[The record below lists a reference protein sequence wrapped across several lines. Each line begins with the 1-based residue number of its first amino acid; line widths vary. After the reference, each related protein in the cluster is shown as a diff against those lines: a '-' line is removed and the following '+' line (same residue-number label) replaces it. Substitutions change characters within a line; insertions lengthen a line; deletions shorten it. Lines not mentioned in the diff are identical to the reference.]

1 MKNKISLLLRIAI
14 AIIFLQTLYF
24 KFSAHPDSVYIFSQ
38 LGAEP
43 VGRITLGFIELI
55 CAILILIPKTKN
67 IAILFSTGIILGA
80 VASHLGPLGIVVQN
94 DGGKVFFLA
103 LAILTACCIL
113 IALHL
118 KEIIAML
125 PFSKRKTL

>member
-1 MKNKISLLLRIAI
+1 MKTKISLLLRIAV

-43 VGRITLGFIELI
+43 VGRITLGFIEMI
-55 CAILILIPKTKN
+55 CAVLILVPATKN
-67 IAILFSTGIILGA
+67 VGIIISTGIILGA

-103 LAILTACCIL
+103 LAILIACSVL
-113 IALHL
+113 IAIHF
-118 KEIIAML
+118 KEIIAMV
-125 PFSKRKTL
+125 PFLKSKTA

>member
-1 MKNKISLLLRIAI
+1 MKNKISLLLRIAV

-24 KFSAHPDSVYIFSQ
+24 KFSAHPDSVYIFTQ

-43 VGRITLGFIELI
+43 VGRITLGFIEMI
-55 CAILILIPKTKN
+55 CAILILVPTTKN
-67 IAILFSTGIILGA
+67 VGIILSTGIILGA

-103 LAILTACCIL
+103 LAILTACAVL
-113 IALHL
+113 IAIHF
-118 KEIIAML
+118 KEIIGMV
-125 PFSKRKTL
+125 PFLKRKTA

>member
-1 MKNKISLLLRIAI
+1 MKNKISLILRIAV

-43 VGRITLGFIELI
+43 VGRITLGFIEMI
-55 CAILILIPKTKN
+55 CAVLILVPATKN
-67 IAILFSTGIILGA
+67 VGIILSTGIILGA

-94 DGGKVFFLA
+94 DCGKVFFLA
-103 LAILTACCIL
+103 LAILIACSIL
-113 IALHL
+113 IAIHF
-118 KEIIAML
+118 KEIIAMV
-125 PFSKRKTL
+125 PFLKSKTA

>member
-1 MKNKISLLLRIAI
+1 MKNKISLLLRIAV

-24 KFSAHPDSVYIFSQ
+24 KFSAHPDSIYIFSQ

-55 CAILILIPKTKN
+55 CAVLLLVPTTKN
-67 IAILFSTGIILGA
+67 VGIILSTGIILGA

-103 LAILTACCIL
+103 LAILVACSIL
-113 IALHL
+113 IAIHFR
-118 KEIIAML
+118 EILAMI
-125 PFSKRKTL
+125 PFLKRKAA